1 MQALQLRVPQFSG
14 LRQSNVLSGTVM
26 QPAAALTRSGEW
38 GWWIRADKRGECAT
52 AGWALTR
59 PHAAPAPP
67 ALQACP
73 GSLR

>member
-38 GWWIRADKRGECAT
+38 GWWIWADKQGECAT
-52 AGWALTR
+52 AR
-59 PHAAPAPP
+59 
-67 ALQACP
+67 
-73 GSLR
+73 